1 MAAFTV
7 SVIGS
12 VSGWPV
18 TARFPACS
26 RVCADVVAAT
36 HGPPV
41 HTGLRPD
48 PRGGLRAVRRPVPRT
63 VVGPAELD
71 GRCAAC
77 GARVD
82 AVRRPPM
89 TTLDMFA

>member
-18 TARFPACS
+18 TARYPACS
-26 RVCADVVAAT
+26 RACADVIAAL

-48 PRGGLRAVRRPVPRT
+48 PRGGLRAVRRPSPRT

-71 GRCAAC
+71 GPCSAC
-77 GARVD
+77 GGQVAMAWRS
-82 AVRRPPM
+82 PM